1 MCADKSLAA
10 SRDSALGMRPAARV
24 ASCRGGTVEALV
36 SRTDNT
42 KTAPTRTRF
51 TAMVVSGESGR
62 RRSLARKLRLYG
74 ATTVFECSSHADAL
88 AKAQVDGT
96 HDLCVVDGT
105 SADGPILPL
114 IAELR
119 SLRWRRVVIL
129 TERDDAYAIRAALR
143 AGVRG
148 FVVMAHSGIRI
159 SARSFTRPVRRPGRA
174 APGELSSRELEV
186 LQSVAEGHSNKV
198 IGDEL
203 ALSSLTVK
211 SHLARIA
218 RKLDTGDRAAMV
230 AVAIRSG
237 LIR

>member
-1 MCADKSLAA
+1 MEA
-10 SRDSALGMRPAARV
+10 S
-24 ASCRGGTVEALV
+24 V
-36 SRTDNT
+36 SRTNN
-42 KTAPTRTRF
+42 TRTALTRTKF
-51 TAMVVSGESGR
+51 TALVVSGESGR

-74 ATTVFECSSHADAL
+74 ATTVFECSSHSDAL
-88 AKAQVDGT
+88 DKARIDGP

-119 SLRWRRVVIL
+119 SLRWCRVVIL

-148 FVVMAHSGIRI
+148 FVVMSHSGVRI
-159 SARSFTRPVRRPGRA
+159 PARSFNRAVKRPGRA

-203 ALSSLTVK
+203 SLSSLTVK

-230 AVAIRSG
+230 ALAIRTG